1 MLARRP
7 ADEGEDA
14 FRREADDAATAVDDL
29 FVALAAEPDPALD
42 LALVEGQFDQC
53 GGGRGTVRQRT
64 AVHAA
69 CRVAGHIGSPSV
81 DGNSRASKS
90 RSMSAT
96 VMPRRKAA
104 TLMRPRSSGVMS
116 IVRRAVNAWPATL
129 LVDGVPAA
137 LIQLSGLPGREAKP
151 RLRVRPDRKS
161 TRLNSSH

>member
-81 DGNSRASKS
+81 DGNSRA
-90 RSMSAT
+90 RSEEHTSELQS
-96 VMPRRKAA
+96 
-104 TLMRPRSSGVMS
+104 LMRISY
-116 IVRRAVNAWPATL
+116 AVFCL
-129 LVDGVPAA
+129 
-137 LIQLSGLPGREAKP
+137 K
-151 RLRVRPDRKS
+151 K
-161 TRLNSSH
+161 